1 MERHYGTS
9 QGKATNAKRSPVYR
23 ESLAEISMLTGS
35 LALKFGRSGNE
46 VESILNVKSD
56 VEHSRKRRVLAHASS
71 EKALRE

>member
-1 MERHYGTS
+1 
-9 QGKATNAKRSPVYR
+9 
-23 ESLAEISMLTGS
+23 MLTGS